1 MKTYNPAGIHPDTKE
16 NTVETTPRPEY
27 PRPQFE
33 RSDWLNLNGVWQ
45 FEYDDADAGLAER
58 WYLNGR
64 FNREI
69 IVPFAYQ
76 SKLSGI
82 GETDFHDIVWYDRV
96 FQLPADWAGRR
107 VLLHFGAVDYL
118 ATVWVNGVFV
128 IQHEGGH
135 VPFSVDVTNALQP
148 GDNRIT
154 VRAQDVS
161 ADLEQP
167 RGKQYW
173 ERESASIFYTR
184 TTGIWQTVWL
194 EPVSQTYLDGIR
206 ITPDIDS
213 GQVQI
218 QCDLKN
224 YASGVQIETQITW
237 QGSAVASHTHTVDEA
252 RAVFTL
258 PVGTGDDLHLW
269 SPEDPALY
277 DLVLRV
283 RQAGETLD
291 DVKSYFGM
299 RKIAVENGQVMFN
312 NRPYYMRLVLDQGYH
327 PDGLLTF
334 PSDDTIRQDIE
345 LTRAMGFNGARKHQK
360 VEEPRYL
367 YWADRLGLLVWGE
380 MANAYRFSE
389 IAVQRITSEWQAAIR
404 RDYNHPSIVAW
415 VPINESWG
423 VPDLQGDSRQID
435 HLLAMYHL
443 VRSIDPTRLVI
454 SNDGWE
460 HARTDLLTIH
470 DYEGDGEILHERYR
484 TLENILAARPAKRDL
499 FVAGFSYEN
508 QPILVTEFG
517 GIGYQK
523 DAQEGWG
530 YTTASDDAE
539 FIRRYRAVLEAVLAS
554 PEVQGFCYTQFCD
567 VEQEINGLLTY
578 DRTPK
583 VDLATIREI
592 TQSPRQG

>member
-1 MKTYNPAGIHPDTKE
+1 
-16 NTVETTPRPEY
+16 
-27 PRPQFE
+27 
-33 RSDWLNLNGVWQ
+33 
-45 FEYDDADAGLAER
+45 
-58 WYLNGR
+58 
-64 FNREI
+64 
-69 IVPFAYQ
+69 
-76 SKLSGI
+76 
-82 GETDFHDIVWYDRV
+82 
-96 FQLPADWAGRR
+96 
-107 VLLHFGAVDYL
+107 
-118 ATVWVNGVFV
+118 
-128 IQHEGGH
+128 
-135 VPFSVDVTNALQP
+135 
-148 GDNRIT
+148 
-154 VRAQDVS
+154 
-161 ADLEQP
+161 
-167 RGKQYW
+167 
-173 ERESASIFYTR
+173 
-184 TTGIWQTVWL
+184 
-194 EPVSQTYLDGIR
+194 
-206 ITPDIDS
+206 
-213 GQVQI
+213 
-218 QCDLKN
+218 
-224 YASGVQIETQITW
+224 
-237 QGSAVASHTHTVDEA
+237 
-252 RAVFTL
+252 
-258 PVGTGDDLHLW
+258 
-269 SPEDPALY
+269 
-277 DLVLRV
+277 
-283 RQAGETLD
+283 
-291 DVKSYFGM
+291 M
-299 RKIAVENGQVMFN
+299 RKIAVENGQVMLN

-334 PSDDTIRQDIE
+334 PADDSIRQDIE
-345 LTRAMGFNGARKHQK
+345 LTRAMGFNGTRKHQK

-389 IAVQRITSEWQAAIR
+389 IAVQRITSEWQTAIR

-423 VPDLQGDSRQID
+423 VPDLQGDPRQVD

-499 FVAGFSYEN
+499 FVAGFSHEN

-592 TQSPRQG
+592 TQAPHRG